1 MFHYDGQAWT
11 HYPIDAESYI
21 LSLAGK
27 APNDIW
33 GVGMGGKIVHW
44 DGASW
49 QAAASPTEKQL
60 GGLSVLPDGTGWA
73 VGEDIVRFDGEQWQ
87 LVRTGRQGPT
97 GKLLTSLV
105 LIADHDGWAVGDK
118 GVKLRL
124 GPAYTAQGTVRDGT
138 GELLSGV
145 AFAASQGDVV
155 FSDLDG
161 VYVFDDLSAGPVTI
175 TPVRKGW
182 VFDPPSRTVTAPAGV
197 VGLDFVG
204 RPYAPLFMPLMAK

>member
-73 VGEDIVRFDGEQWQ
+73 VGEEIVRFDGGRWQ
-87 LVRTGRQGPT
+87 LVRKPT

-105 LIADHDGWAVGDK
+105 LISDHDGWAVGDN
-118 GVKLRL
+118 GIKLRL
-124 GPAYTAQGTVRDGT
+124 GPAYTAQGTVRDPSGDP
-138 GELLSGV
+138 LYGV
-145 AFAASQGDVV
+145 AFAGSQGDVV
-155 FSDLDG
+155 FSDMDG
-161 VYVFDDLSAGPVTI
+161 TYVFDDLSAGPVTI

-182 VFDPPSRTVTAPAGV
+182 VFDPPSRTITALSVAAT
-197 VGLDFVG
+197 LDFVG
-204 RPYAPLFMPLMAK
+204 RPYAPLFMPMMAK